1 MNNKLVQIEREF
13 TLTKALDESGEFEG
27 YASVFATEDHHGDTV
42 AKGAFKAGL
51 QKLVKEKRKIKMLW
65 NHDRYQPIGVYK
77 DADEDDKGLYVR
89 GKLTLGVQ
97 KADETRLL
105 MLDEAV
111 DSMSIG
117 GYVVKEKWDNK
128 TLKRELL
135 EIELREISPVTF
147 PALDAARIVS
157 VKSLPDGADIRQVEA
172 YLRDVAGLT
181 HKDACRLISIIKAGT
196 PQRDVVDGT
205 ALRDIRSA
213 IKNLKG

>member
-1 MNNKLVQIEREF
+1 MMKWVQLERSFNIE
-13 TLTKALDESGEFEG
+13 KALNESGEFEG
-27 YASVFATEDHHGDTV
+27 YASMFNTEDHHGDTV
-42 AKGAFKAGL
+42 LKGAFKAGL
-51 QKLVKEKRKIKMLW
+51 QKLVKEGRKLKMLW
-65 NHDRYQPIGVYK
+65 NHDRYQPIGIYK
-77 DADEDDKGLYVR
+77 EVEEDDKGLWVR

-128 TLKRELL
+128 TLKREFL

-157 VKSLPDGADIRQVEA
+157 VKSLADGAEIGQVEVV
-172 YLRDVAGLT
+172 LRDAGFSRN
-181 HKDACRLISIIKAGT
+181 DAKRIISIVKGAT
-196 PQRDVVDGT
+196 PQRDVDGAT
-205 ALRDIRSA
+205 IDTIRSA
-213 IKNLKG
+213 INNLKG